1 MGINQ
6 GYVYVMINPSYD
18 GIIKIGKTTKEPEE
32 RAKELSSATGVA
44 TPFIVV
50 YKRLFNNCHLAEL
63 IIHNHF
69 TELGHR
75 INNSREFFSTPIDEA
90 INFIVSLSDNYDNES
105 YQEEQHITD
114 NEDLKETFYR
124 LALDYELGTDNTFID
139 YDKAIQY
146 YQKAADLGHIKAYN
160 NIGDI
165 YEFYLHNDKKAI
177 DYYKL
182 SVERGY
188 FLSYVGLGI
197 IFLSSKQ
204 YFSEQNQYIAWNNFI
219 QAIQDINSDL
229 KDLLYKD
236 ISTGLYDLIFYYQLY
251 NKSIPNDWIS
261 TLSLY
266 KLGILD
272 YTIERYNKKKD
283 DYDNKYNQQNY
294 DEAEEYVDYRHLQ
307 LMQNILDFIYNI

>member
-6 GYVYVMINPSYD
+6 GYVYVMINPSYN

-50 YKRLFNNCHLAEL
+50 YKRLFNNCHLAES

-69 TELGHR
+69 TEQGYR
-75 INNSREFFSTPIDEA
+75 INDSREFFSTPIDEA
-90 INFIVSLSDNYDNES
+90 INYIVSLCDESDNES
-105 YQEEQHITD
+105 YQEEQNITD
-114 NEDLKETFYR
+114 NEDLKETFYS
-124 LALDYELGTDNTFID
+124 LALDYELGNNNTFID
-139 YDKAIQY
+139 YDKAIQF
-146 YQKAADLGHIKAYN
+146 YQKAADLGHFKAYDS
-160 NIGDI
+160 IGNI
-165 YEFYLHNDKKAI
+165 YELYLHNDKKAI
-177 DYYKL
+177 EYYKL

-188 FLSYVGLGI
+188 FLSYIRLGI

-219 QAIQDINSDL
+219 QTIEDIDSDL

-236 ISTGLYDLIFYYQLY
+236 ISTGLHDLIFYYQLY
-251 NKSIPNDWIS
+251 NKPIPNDWIN
-261 TLSLY
+261 TLSSY

-272 YTIERYNKKKD
+272 YAIEQYNKQKA
-283 DYDNKYNQQNY
+283 DYDYKYNHKNY

-307 LMQNILDFIYNI
+307 FRQNILDYIYNI